1 MATSDPF
8 TNRSTTDRVAAVF
21 GICAVIVS
29 LGGIV
34 SAILLST
41 RFSFATDALSDL
53 GRATWN
59 SSAVFNGALLV
70 SGLCA
75 LVSGV
80 VLARNS
86 RTLLHTAGSVTFSLS
101 AVCLALIGVFALPAP
116 QHGPSRSGSSSCSPS
131 RSCATARATCAR
143 VRAAGGYS
151 PSRSPRS
158 TSAAGRSGSPPARR
172 AVSRSPSSSGPA
184 VSRRGSSGPP
194 SECGLGDAASQSTRS
209 DERSWRFAS
218 ST

>member
-1 MATSDPF
+1 MATFDPF

-21 GICAVIVS
+21 GICAVVVS

-53 GRATWN
+53 GRASWN

-75 LVSGV
+75 LVPGV

-86 RTLLHTAGSVTFSLS
+86 RTLLYAAGSVTFSLS
-101 AVCLALIGVFALPAP
+101 AVCLSLIGVFALPVP
-116 QHGPSRSGSSSCSPS
+116 QHGTVAVGFFLLFTVAFVCYGAGDVRSG
-131 RSCATARATCAR
+131 ARRWGLFAIALAA
-143 VRAAGGYS
+143 VHVGGWAVWIAAGTPGGLALPELVGS
-151 PSRSPRS
+151 GCV
-158 TSAAGRSGSPPARR
+158 SAWILGTAHRLWSG
-172 AVSRSPSSSGPA
+172 
-184 VSRRGSSGPP
+184 
-194 SECGLGDAASQSTRS
+194 
-209 DERSWRFAS
+209 
-218 ST
+218 